1 MKKITLNMAVLVGL
15 ILLASC
21 GGQIR
26 LTETESIG
34 KDAVKNSVCE
44 NDDIKVSYDMWGENG
59 IMYFSLY
66 NKTDKPMYIDWK
78 RSVFIYNDWKNN
90 YWVEKTTTE
99 SYLVP
104 SGAGR
109 NITYANKVSTVTAE
123 RVTFIP
129 PKTYVSVPMTYVIFN
144 NITQVNTATTGDN
157 KASVLITDNLKN
169 DKTAKTI
176 MLTSS
181 ISGEGKTFCSI
192 NLASI
197 YALSNKKTILVGLD
211 LRKPRIFGDFKIDNV
226 TGVVNYLI
234 GQKSLDEVIQ
244 QTHIPYLDVISSGPI
259 PPNPS
264 ELLMGESMEEMIN
277 ELKLRYDY
285 IILDTPPVGLV
296 SDALE
301 LAKFCDAPLYV
312 TRQGFTKK
320 GMLS

>member
-1 MKKITLNMAVLVGL
+1 MKKSALNFVILLGM

-44 NDDIKVSYDMWGENG
+44 NDDIKISYDMWGENG

-109 NITYANKVSTVTAE
+109 NITYSNKVSMVTAE

-144 NITQVNTATTGDN
+144 NINQVNTAKTGDN
-157 KASVLITDNLKN
+157 KVSVLITDNLKM
-169 DKTAKTI
+169 DKTATKVKIPST
-176 MLTSS
+176 T
-181 ISGEGKTFCSI
+181 GKGNVEAYQKTFTTETTPARFRNFLTYS
-192 NLASI
+192 
-197 YALSNKKTILVGLD
+197 SNENFSTEKYIENEFIISKYTQMSTKNFFGKATKVKVTAKT
-211 LRKPRIFGDFKIDNV
+211 FGSKYNAKVNV
-226 TGVVNYLI
+226 YDSPYKNGSSFYKTLI
-234 GQKSLDEVIQ
+234 QVK
-244 QTHIPYLDVISSGPI
+244 
-259 PPNPS
+259 
-264 ELLMGESMEEMIN
+264 
-277 ELKLRYDY
+277 
-285 IILDTPPVGLV
+285 
-296 SDALE
+296 
-301 LAKFCDAPLYV
+301 
-312 TRQGFTKK
+312 
-320 GMLS
+320 